1 MTPLGD
7 GLFLKQTQD
16 LNPCHYS
23 VFLVASPQGGY
34 LSKIAVVAGLGN
46 IIITVYILFIGM
58 HFQQKYMLSF
68 FPI

>member
-1 MTPLGD
+1 MDSSLNR
-7 GLFLKQTQD
+7 LKTWIPATIQSFK
-16 LNPCHYS
+16 LP
-23 VFLVASPQGGY
+23 PQGGY